1 MNVNDKSDGKR
12 AKRIQHTGKLHTP
25 RMRKSGANGENL
37 EEKSGDAEKLQ
48 ITGERRERELNQS
61 GKSLKLRKIDESV
74 MKREGRHGITTR
86 SVQLTKGRTSGDEKL
101 KKMKRRF
108 AVIGRGGI
116 VNVRGRNL
124 IRIVSNLMMKS
135 TGNDARNELNAS
147 L

>member
-37 EEKSGDAEKLQ
+37 EEKSGVAEKIL
-48 ITGERRERELNQS
+48 ITGERRELNQS
-61 GKSLKLRKIDESV
+61 GKSLKLRKIDESG

-108 AVIGRGGI
+108 AVIG
-116 VNVRGRNL
+116 
-124 IRIVSNLMMKS
+124 
-135 TGNDARNELNAS
+135 
-147 L
+147 